1 MKKFITIKTYKK
13 DAYPDVIAVKDTM
26 TEAMEAILEDVV
38 KRNSSFTLG
47 EIEEELNE
55 YGHFDYYDD
64 RYTISKYWE

>member
-38 KRNSSFTLG
+38 KRNSSFTLE
-47 EIEEELNE
+47 EIEEELDE
-55 YGHFDYYDD
+55 CGHFDYQEY

>member
-13 DAYPDVIAVKDTM
+13 EVYPDVIAVKDTM
-26 TEAMEAILEDVV
+26 TEAMEAILEHVI
-38 KRNSSFTLG
+38 KRNSSFTLE
-47 EIEEELNE
+47 EIEEELDE

>member
-38 KRNSSFTLG
+38 KRNSSFTLE
-47 EIEEELNE
+47 EIEEELDE
-55 YGHFDYYDD
+55 CGHFDYYDD